1 MTQVLGV
8 LSAIFWGVLVLSV
21 LVFIHEGGHY
31 LAARA
36 FGIRVTEFFLG
47 MPAPWKLSRKSEK
60 YGTEVG
66 ITPILL
72 GGYTRICGMEGDDDE
87 ALADVLAFVQR
98 KGRVTIP
105 EVAHGLGLGPER
117 AADCLMTLTDWASI
131 AAYTDPDKPKDTA
144 KADKS
149 EKDPLEGYPD
159 YFETLTRDA
168 NMLTEYDREHDFATV
183 GTTAQGEIRPV
194 EDPVAFLEKERSHT
208 YLGASFVKRVIMLV
222 AGPFVNLVAAFLIVC
237 VALMAGGVSAVVD
250 VSTVSEVSEG
260 SLAAKAGLVGGDT
273 ITRVDDI
280 EVSTW
285 VGLCDALDSVLPAG
299 EDFEVAFTHEGIEK
313 VVTVEMDGPAT
324 IFGVSATT
332 TLYHPD
338 FVTAAKATLSYAAMV
353 GEFALRI
360 INPMKTIETLEQSS
374 SIVGISVM
382 ASQAAAMGLVE
393 LASLAGAVSMSL
405 GFMNLLPIPP
415 LDGGKI
421 LIEIIQLIIRR
432 PLSMKVQNIIS
443 WIGLAFFLFIFVFV
457 LRNDIIR
464 YVLGG

>member
-1 MTQVLGV
+1 MEVLLGA
-8 LSAIFWGVLVLSV
+8 LSAIFWGLLVLSV

-36 FGIRVTEFFLG
+36 FRIRVTEFFLG
-47 MPAPWKLSRKSEK
+47 MPAPWKLSYKSKK

-66 ITPILL
+66 VTPILL
-72 GGYTRICGMEGDDDE
+72 GGYTRICGMEGEEDE
-87 ALADVLAFVQR
+87 ALADVLAYVQAH
-98 KGRVTIP
+98 GRVTIP
-105 EVAHGLGLGPER
+105 EVANGLGLDLER
-117 AADCLMTLTDWASI
+117 AGNCLLTLTDWASI
-131 AAYTDPDKPKDTA
+131 IAYVDTEKEKTEVTKEDK
-144 KADKS
+144 
-149 EKDPLEGYPD
+149 KDPLYGMPD

-168 NMLTEYDREHDFATV
+168 NMLTEYDKGHDFESE

-194 EDPVAFLEKERSHT
+194 DDPEAFLKEERSHT
-208 YLGASFVKRVIMLV
+208 YLGAGFIKRVVMLV
-222 AGPFVNLVAAFLIVC
+222 AGPLVNIVAAFFIVC
-237 VALMAGGVSAVVD
+237 GALMAGGITAVQD
-250 VSTVSEVSEG
+250 VSTVSAIAEG
-260 SLAAKAGLVGGDT
+260 SLAESAGIVAGDT
-273 ITRVDDI
+273 ITRVGDI

-285 VGLCDALDSVLPAG
+285 VGLCDALDEVLAKG
-299 EDFEVAFTHEGIEK
+299 EDFEVTFTHEGTEK
-313 VVTVEMDGPAT
+313 VATVDMDGEAT
-324 IFGVSATT
+324 MFGVSATLT
-332 TLYHPD
+332 TVHPD
-338 FVTAAKATLSYAAMV
+338 FLTAAKATLAYAGMV

-360 INPMKTIETLEQSS
+360 INPTRTIETLEQSS

-382 ASQAAAMGLVE
+382 ASEAAAMGIVE

-432 PLSMKVQNIIS
+432 PLSMRTQNIITY
-443 WIGLAFFLFIFVFV
+443 IGLAFFLFIFIFV

>member
-8 LSAIFWGVLVLSV
+8 LSAIFWGVLVLSI

-47 MPAPWKLSRKSEK
+47 MPAPWKLSYKSKK

-72 GGYTRICGMEGDDDE
+72 GGYTRICGMEGDEDE
-87 ALADVLAFVQR
+87 ALADVLAYVQR
-98 KGRVTIP
+98 NGRVTIP
-105 EVAHGLGLGPER
+105 EVAFGLGLEPER

-131 AAYTDPDKPKDTA
+131 AAYTDLNKPKTGR
-144 KADKS
+144 DKDA

-168 NMLTEYDREHDFATV
+168 NMLTEYDKAHDFGLD

-194 EDPVAFLEKERSHT
+194 DDPEAFLNEERSHT
-208 YLGASFVKRVIMLV
+208 YLGASFIKRVVMLV
-222 AGPFVNLVAAFLIVC
+222 AGPFVNLVAAFMIVC
-237 VALMAGGVSAVVD
+237 VAIMAGGVSAVVD

-260 SLAAKAGLVGGDT
+260 SLAAQAGLVGGDT
-273 ITRVDDI
+273 ITRINDT

-285 VGLCDALDSVLPAG
+285 VGLCDELDKVLAAG
-299 EDFEVAFTHEGIEK
+299 EDFEVAFTHEGVEK
-313 VVTVEMDGPAT
+313 VATVEMDGPAT
-324 IFGVSATT
+324 MFGVSAT
-332 TLYHPD
+332 LEIYHPD
-338 FVTAAKATLSYAAMV
+338 FLTAAKATLAYAAMV

-360 INPMKTIETLEQSS
+360 ITPTKTIETLEQSS

-382 ASQAAAMGLVE
+382 ASQAAAMGIVE

-432 PLSMKVQNIIS
+432 PLSMKTQAIIS
-443 WIGLAFFLFIFVFV
+443 YIGLAFFLFIFIFV

>member
-1 MTQVLGV
+1 MEAVLGV
-8 LSAIFWGVLVLSV
+8 LSAIFWGLLVLSI

-31 LAARA
+31 LAARV

-47 MPAPWKLSRKSEK
+47 MPCPIKLSRKSEK

-66 ITPILL
+66 VTPVLL
-72 GGYTRICGMEGDDDE
+72 GGYTRICGMEGDEDE
-87 ALADVLAFVQR
+87 VLADVLAYVQSH
-98 KGRVTIP
+98 GHVTIP
-105 EVAHGLGLGPER
+105 EVAHELGIDAER
-117 AADCLMTLTDWASI
+117 AGNCLMTLADWASI
-131 AAYTDPDKPKDTA
+131 AAFNDPDKPKKDEA
-144 KADKS
+144 KKD

-168 NMLTEYDREHDFATV
+168 NMLTEYDKGHDFESV
-183 GTTAQGEIRPV
+183 GTTAQGEIRAV
-194 EDPVAFLEKERSHT
+194 DDAQAFLDEERSHT
-208 YLGASFVKRVIMLV
+208 YLGASFIKRFVMLV
-222 AGPFVNLVAAFLIVC
+222 AGPLVNIIAAFFIVC
-237 VALMAGGVSAVVD
+237 GALMFGGVETVMD
-250 VSTVSEVSEG
+250 VSTVSAVSEG
-260 SLAAKAGLVGGDT
+260 SLAERAGLVGGDT
-273 ITRVDDI
+273 ITRINDTDI
-280 EVSTW
+280 STW
-285 VGLCDALDSVLPAG
+285 VGLCDELDKVLSAG
-299 EDFEVAFTHEGIEK
+299 EDFEIAFTHEGSEK
-313 VVTVEMDGPAT
+313 TATVAMDGPASM
-324 IFGVSATT
+324 FGVSASVTT
-332 TLYHPD
+332 YHPD
-338 FVTAAKATLSYAAMV
+338 FLTAAKATLSYAGMV

-360 INPMKTIETLEQSS
+360 INPTKTIETLEQSS

-382 ASQAAAMGLVE
+382 ASQAAAVGFVE

-443 WIGLAFFLFIFVFV
+443 LIGLAFFLFIFIFV

>member
-8 LSAIFWGVLVLSV
+8 ISAIFWGVLVLSI

-47 MPAPWKLSRKSEK
+47 MPAPWKLSYKSKK

-66 ITPILL
+66 VTPILI
-72 GGYTRICGMEGDDDE
+72 GGYTRICGMEGEEDE
-87 ALADVLAFVQR
+87 ALADVLACVQR
-98 KGRVTIP
+98 HGRVTIP
-105 EVAHGLGLGPER
+105 EVASELGLDLER
-117 AADCLMTLTDWASI
+117 AGNCLMTLADWASI
-131 AAYTDPDKPKDTA
+131 VAYIDTETEKPAPTKEDK
-144 KADKS
+144 
-149 EKDPLEGYPD
+149 KDPLYGMPD

-168 NMLTEYDREHDFATV
+168 NLLTEYDKEHDFETV
-183 GTTAQGEIRPV
+183 GTTAQGEPRAI
-194 EDPVAFLEKERSHT
+194 EDAQAFLDDERSHT
-208 YLGASFVKRVIMLV
+208 YLGASFVKRVVMLV
-222 AGPFVNLVAAFLIVC
+222 AGPFVNILAAFFIVC
-237 VALMAGGVSAVVD
+237 GALMFGGVQSVQD
-250 VSTVSEVSEG
+250 VSTISAVAEG
-260 SLAAKAGLVGGDT
+260 SLAQKAGLVSGDT
-273 ITRVDDI
+273 ITRVGDT

-285 VGLCDALDSVLPAG
+285 VGLCDALDEVLEKG
-299 EDFEVAFTHEGIEK
+299 EDFEVAFTRDGAEK
-313 VVTVEMDGPAT
+313 IATVEMDAPASM
-324 IFGVSATT
+324 FGVSATIAT
-332 TLYHPD
+332 IHPD
-338 FVTAAKATLSYAAMV
+338 FLTAARATLSYAAMV

-360 INPMKTIETLEQSS
+360 INPTKTIETLEQSS

-382 ASQAAAMGLVE
+382 ASEAAAMGLVE

-421 LIEIIQLIIRR
+421 LIEIIQLIICR
-432 PLSMKVQNIIS
+432 PLSMKVQTIIS
-443 WIGLAFFLFIFVFV
+443 YIGLAFFLFIFIFV